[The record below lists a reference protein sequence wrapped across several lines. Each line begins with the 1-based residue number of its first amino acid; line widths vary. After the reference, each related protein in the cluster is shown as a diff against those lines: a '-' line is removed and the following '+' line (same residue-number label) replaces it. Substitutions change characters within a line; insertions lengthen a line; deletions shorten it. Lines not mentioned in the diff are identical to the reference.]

1 MFKLFKVLL
10 HLPTNFPDE
19 LLPFI
24 AAGGL
29 TDRYNFVQ
37 LHFHWGGAM
46 HRGSEHLIANKR
58 SANKQKCKSSFK
70 IIKLKLLFKCR
81 FAGELH
87 IVHYNAKYG
96 SFSEAT
102 KHSDGLAVLAI
113 LIELGQ
119 QDNVALQHIVQQ
131 LEQVMI
137 EGEETNLLSPIPIGD
152 LLPHNTADFYRY
164 QGSLVIYLFMQS
176 PVSKQNVYL
185 CYVSY

>member
-1 MFKLFKVLL
+1 
-10 HLPTNFPDE
+10 
-19 LLPFI
+19 
-24 AAGGL
+24 
-29 TDRYNFVQ
+29 
-37 LHFHWGGAM
+37 M

-70 IIKLKLLFKCR
+70 IIKLKVLSKCS

-87 IVHYNAKYG
+87 VVHYNAKYG

-185 CYVSY
+185 CYISY